1 MGQHSIQT
9 SHSSW
14 TCHAFPSTTSLQ
26 TTESTTDHR
35 QRISSE
41 TEPTFPGCRSLGV
54 MGMVQTSRC
63 HGRYWMGGHQE
74 KADPTRFHAC
84 VTNPFKCAT
93 CCSRSLALI
102 LRSWH
107 SHPEARSPLCAK
119 EFQRTDE
126 CEGIDHTYQLS
137 SKSDM
142 GHPRKM
148 LSFEFQLGQECWTT
162 AYTRWPLKVVCLDV
176 LHAMWSIVTD

>member
-1 MGQHSIQT
+1 
-9 SHSSW
+9 
-14 TCHAFPSTTSLQ
+14 
-26 TTESTTDHR
+26 
-35 QRISSE
+35 
-41 TEPTFPGCRSLGV
+41 V

-148 LSFEFQLGQECWTT
+148 LSFEFQLGGVLDDGIYSLTT
-162 AYTRWPLKVVCLDV
+162 ESGLPGCSSRDV
-176 LHAMWSIVTD
+176 IYCHGLT